1 MNPATRREGGLHYT
15 SLENIHKIIDPLFL
29 DDFKREFAELRA
41 KKPKTK
47 NALASRRQSLLA
59 FQEKLASLGFLDK
72 RQAYLIQ
79 ANGKRKSPKS
89 LDTKGFGDCLL
100 LGDSLL
106 NGHFRR
112 NRTTTAHQ
120 VYLRVQ
126 MKRKSFDSLGNR
138 LTVCTRFFCD
148 AGVFFSFDELVNKLY
163 DEAGE

>member
-1 MNPATRREGGLHYT
+1 MMY
-15 SLENIHKIIDPLFL
+15 NIHIFSEQITWNNTTSCGLCNF
-29 DDFKREFAELRA
+29 
-41 KKPKTK
+41 PK
-47 NALASRRQSLLA
+47 
-59 FQEKLASLGFLDK
+59 
-72 RQAYLIQ
+72 LIQ
-79 ANGKRKSPKS
+79 VNGREKSPKS
-89 LDTKGFGDCLL
+89 LDIKGFVDCLL

-112 NRTTTAHQ
+112 NRPTTAHQ